1 MGVIFAHDFAG
12 NAGALHGGSI
22 GKRTKV
28 VHAPQDAAVNRL
40 QAVACVGKG
49 TRHDDRHR
57 VIKKG
62 AFHLLL
68 DLNWLD
74 GPECHRGRVACAGVV
89 SGVLAIIRCLLLRH
103 LLPVVPVV
111 GRLPQISRNR
121 TSFAFV

>member
-1 MGVIFAHDFAG
+1 MWVVFAHDFAS
-12 NAGALHGGSI
+12 NAGAFHGGSV
-22 GKRTKV
+22 GKSTKV
-28 VHAPQDAAVNRL
+28 VHAPKDAAVNGL
-40 QAVACVGKG
+40 QAVARVRQS
-49 TRHDDRHR
+49 TRNDDRHG

-68 DLNWLD
+68 DLDWLD
-74 GPECHRGRVACAGVV
+74 GPECHRGCVTCAGVV
-89 SGVLAIIRCLLLRH
+89 SGVFAIVRCLLLGH